1 MGSGSSPPAPG
12 EDMRSGG
19 GCAPGTRAAGE
30 RRSPAPRAAVVQAQ
44 RSPLRGRVAQ
54 RSTPYSLCVTI
65 FKDDSESDVDSRERG
80 RRGYTFNVTW
90 GPRGSARG
98 RACGARVRH

>member
-80 RRGYTFNVTW
+80 RRGYISMSP
-90 GPRGSARG
+90 GG
-98 RACGARVRH
+98 RAALPGGAPAGRA